1 MLITIRVFL
10 IEYPVNIP
18 TVGDPETIG
27 LRDNLYTGLYFQGYL
42 GLILFAEFY
51 LI

>member
-1 MLITIRVFL
+1 MLITIPVFL

-27 LRDNLYTGLYFQGYL
+27 LRVNLYTGLYFQGYL